1 MEKNY
6 KSKFATQSMEKEDLI
21 LLVQLLNTIEE
32 MSYELKNAFDKK
44 EQERVE
50 AIKKDMLKL
59 QKKVEDILA

>member
-1 MEKNY
+1 
-6 KSKFATQSMEKEDLI
+6 MEKEDLI